1 MLPILR
7 RPPEMCGTYS
17 FLFVR
22 IETLLVSCRS
32 PRSFLTS
39 INFTS
44 SPHLKL
50 ISPRSTRRV
59 QPPCAGRRTR
69 IILNAFMESKRRS
82 ESCKSELRKSEER
95 NSGRNSTYSH
105 ILPWNLFDSSLCW
118 CDRMGIC
125 TWNCPL
131 KPILM
136 MSEVCW
142 KDHQMM
148 LQTIY
153 SWLLDFEILYFEIIK
168 IVLYWNCES
177 MHCDGVEVARQMEME
192 KTPRELCCPPRQNAA
207 VVQFLSPKAPNL
219 LKGCTSSFL

>member
-105 ILPWNLFDSSLCW
+105 ILPWNLFDSSLWW
-118 CDRMGIC
+118 CDRMGI
-125 TWNCPL
+125 
-131 KPILM
+131 
-136 MSEVCW
+136 
-142 KDHQMM
+142 HG
-148 LQTIY
+148 
-153 SWLLDFEILYFEIIK
+153 
-168 IVLYWNCES
+168 IVLWSRSLWCQKFV
-177 MHCDGVEVARQMEME
+177 G
-192 KTPRELCCPPRQNAA
+192 KTTRRCSKQYT
-207 VVQFLSPKAPNL
+207 V
-219 LKGCTSSFL
+219 GY